1 LQSYRRTVAA
11 AVLCIVAILAAR
23 AEAAESIQQIS
34 NNEAATLLIQAGRL
48 DDAKRV
54 LAFSLEQNEN
64 DYEAIFM
71 LGLIAVAQQQYD
83 AGIAHFRGIIAAE
96 PERERVRLE
105 LALAFFLQ
113 GDYDNA
119 ERNFRFARAGD
130 LPDEARGNVDQYL
143 AAIQRLKRW
152 SYDVA
157 VALADDSNVNG
168 ATTAHQVDIYGLP
181 FTLSDDARQTS
192 GVGVM
197 VDVGGEW
204 SPLLSNTIKAR
215 IGSRLRRLEYGGAD
229 FDDMTVSGYSG
240 PSLLFPRLQIDTLV
254 TGFHRWYG
262 NSPYNYGIGG
272 RAALL
277 YALSRRTQIALGL
290 NAQAVTYETSAGYD
304 GPVTSADLQFAYT
317 ITPSSVVRFTT
328 GIGEQKTEIAAFANT
343 THWVA
348 VNYYRDLPF
357 GFSAALEPAFLWTN
371 FNAPLAAF
379 GVTRKDSTWAIKLDL
394 LNRRLEYR
402 GFAPRLS
409 FIYVNQASNIELYRY
424 SRSQIQLGLTRQ
436 F

>member
-1 LQSYRRTVAA
+1 
-11 AVLCIVAILAAR
+11 
-23 AEAAESIQQIS
+23 
-34 NNEAATLLIQAGRL
+34 
-48 DDAKRV
+48 V
-54 LAFSLEQNEN
+54 LALSLQQNAN

-71 LGLIAVAQQQYD
+71 LGLIAVAEQQYD
-83 AGIAHFRGIIAAE
+83 AAIAYFRQILAAE

-105 LALAFFLQ
+105 LARAFFLQ

-130 LPDEARGNVDQYL
+130 LPVEVRANIDQYL

-157 VALADDSNVNG
+157 IALADDTNVNG

-181 FTLSDDARQTS
+181 FTLSDDARATS

-204 SPLLSNTIKAR
+204 APLLSNTLKAR
-215 IGSRLRRLEYGGAD
+215 IGGRVRRLEYGGGD
-229 FDDMTVSGYSG
+229 FDDMTVSAYAGE
-240 PSLLFPRLQIDTLV
+240 SLLFPRWQIDVLV
-254 TGFHRWYG
+254 TGFQRWYG
-262 NSPYNYGIGG
+262 NSPYSQGAGG
-272 RAALL
+272 RVGFL
-277 YALSRRTQIALGL
+277 YAMSQRVQIGLGL
-290 NAQAVTYETSAGYD
+290 NGQQVSYETAIGYD
-304 GPVTSADLQFAYT
+304 GPVMSTDLQIAYT
-317 ITPSSVVRFTT
+317 ITPSSVVRLIA
-328 GIGEQKTEIAAFANT
+328 GVGEQRSEVRALANT
-343 THWVA
+343 TRWVA

-357 GFSAALEPAFLWTN
+357 GFSAGIEPALLWTE
-371 FNAPLAAF
+371 FRAPLAAF
-379 GVTRKDSTWAIKLDL
+379 GVTRSDTTWAIKFDL

-409 FIYVNQASNIELYRY
+409 FIYVDQASNIELYRY
-424 SRSQIQLGLTRQ
+424 SRSQIQIGLTRQ